1 MEQVFF
7 SGIKEVSENFDE
19 FIEEK
24 LQQSLFL
31 AQLQRSSLN
40 RTELI
45 YSYFLMIFPKIVV
58 VTCTIFELQS
68 TFGPVF

>member
-7 SGIKEVSENFDE
+7 SGIKDVSENFDE
-19 FIEEK
+19 FIEEN